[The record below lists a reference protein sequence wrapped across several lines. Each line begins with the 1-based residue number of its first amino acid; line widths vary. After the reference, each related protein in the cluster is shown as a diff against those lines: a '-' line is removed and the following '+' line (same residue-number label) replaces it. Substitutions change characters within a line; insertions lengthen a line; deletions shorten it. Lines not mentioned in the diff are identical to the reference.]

1 MYANYPLEPKFFDQ
15 NSWKNGVTILEP
27 FVPFLLYA
35 AWFQKDKISLIS
47 EGPKRRP
54 EGVNGSQLKF
64 SSGKVWPK
72 IPNAHHKPSLLECAQ
87 CSYSWA
93 RHKAQTLGTR
103 CEEIESRTA
112 SKQQRKH
119 GIWAPVKPTCEE
131 GLHRFNRRHRAGSK
145 RKASTGWSD
154 KIKCQRRCS
163 CPETPQNGLK
173 EYRLNRWKQS
183 PSVGAVVQRDYKT
196 NRTEHRL
203 NRRWWT
209 SIRRCNE
216 QNSTQGSLVKLHR
229 LNRCMWN

>member
-1 MYANYPLEPKFFDQ
+1 MNDIGCSWQGVMDEASTRFSAHGGCSTWAPAIQ
-15 NSWKNGVTILEP
+15 NWGTEKAIRE
-27 FVPFLLYA
+27 
-35 AWFQKDKISLIS
+35 
-47 EGPKRRP
+47 E
-54 EGVNGSQLKF
+54 VNGSQLKL
-64 SSGKVWPK
+64 SSGKVWPL

-93 RHKAQTLGTR
+93 RHKAQTLGPR
-103 CEEIESRTA
+103 CEEIESRMA

-119 GIWAPVKPTCEE
+119 GIWAPVKPTFEK
-131 GLHRFNRRHRAGSK
+131 GLHRFNRRHRASSK

-173 EYRLNRWKQS
+173 EHRLNRWKQS

-196 NRTEHRL
+196 NHTKHRL
-203 NRRWWT
+203 NWRWWT

-216 QNSTQGSLVKLHR
+216 
-229 LNRCMWN
+229 